1 MMNGSDKLTYD
12 NLLIEADRKNLVV
25 LEKPL
30 IANDG
35 RLFKNRIA
43 IRKDIS
49 TTKEKTCVLA
59 EEIGH
64 YETTVG
70 NILNQR
76 ITENRKQEFQA
87 RMYAYNKLIGIQGL
101 IDCYEYGCT
110 NIHEMS
116 EYLDVT
122 ERFVSDALEAYEQKY
137 GTQIRHRE
145 YSVRFNPS
153 LSIMKII

>member
-1 MMNGSDKLTYD
+1 MNGSDELTYD
-12 NLLIEADRKNLVV
+12 NLLIEADRKNLIV

-35 RLFKNRIA
+35 RLYKNRIA
-43 IRKDIS
+43 IRKDI
-49 TTKEKTCVLA
+49 TTTREKACVLA

-70 NILNQR
+70 DILNQR

-101 IDCYEYGCT
+101 ID
-110 NIHEMS
+110 
-116 EYLDVT
+116 
-122 ERFVSDALEAYEQKY
+122 
-137 GTQIRHRE
+137 
-145 YSVRFNPS
+145 
-153 LSIMKII
+153 